1 MAKIVVDGSR
11 KNYVTI
17 IVNNKDSIT
26 FEEENQSVTKP
37 GTAWTPGS
45 TIIYNDN
52 FQVIKGEL

>member
-1 MAKIVVDGSR
+1 MAKIVVDASR

-17 IVNNKDSIT
+17 ILNNKDSVT
-26 FEEENQSVTKP
+26 FEEETNSVTKP
-37 GTAWTPGS
+37 GSAWSTGS

>member
-1 MAKIVVDGSR
+1 MAKIVVDASR

-17 IVNNKDSIT
+17 ILNNRDSVT
-26 FEEENQSVTKP
+26 FEEENNSVTKP
-37 GTAWTPGS
+37 GSAWSTGS